1 MYIFIELGC
10 YAENKLEKDKEGN
23 INVKPSIYALHI
35 YRKKIMTDTTFGLQ
49 ISVFL
54 IITQ

>member
-10 YAENKLEKDKEGN
+10 YAENKLEKDKGGN